1 MNSTANRYEP
11 EVQAPPSPVLKTDGI
26 SLRAPHLSR
35 TDIVNEIISTARS
48 KQHVVV
54 GAPPAT
60 GKTALLQLVRESL
73 LKGGAKVVD
82 VDIRND
88 GVDKLYSDV
97 AAEGIV
103 TQKSKLRELKN
114 TWLLLDDSQNAYST
128 QYYPFWQFIVKT
140 IQGLGDE
147 CDLRVIISTT
157 YDLSTSTPISPVQ
170 FSDLEHVHANISQD
184 EAVELFNMFARV
196 WRYEDWRIYRQTLID
211 VSKLSD
217 DNFHVGVIIGGI
229 RMLDRCRKLPG
240 AGAGIFD
247 EPKALSNLRS
257 AHFIDRLDRAF
268 RLPDDFHSAPGR
280 GPLLDAVLAKSPAIQ
295 TDDSAL
301 SPLIRAGILDSY
313 GIFSSVASQWYYNRR
328 CFPSRAD
335 VTPESLD
342 ALVIQAV
349 RRMSAKRLRDTLEN
363 GFPKEA
369 TFQHLFN
376 EAMSTLLP
384 LTNYIIPELSTF
396 AFDSSGNLVS
406 GELDFYINGDL
417 QWCLEILRL
426 GDKIGQHLSR
436 FDYEE
441 GKYREVQTRE
451 YLIVDCRGEKG
462 ARGAEVNEARCTLYF
477 AGNFDSCICKMR
489 TREELELRLAP

>member
-1 MNSTANRYEP
+1 MDSPERASEP

-35 TDIVNEIISTARS
+35 TDVVNEIISTACS

-73 LKGGAKVVD
+73 LKAGANVVD
-82 VDIRND
+82 VDVRND
-88 GVDKLYSDV
+88 GVDKLYNEL
-97 AAEGIV
+97 AAEGIA

-114 TWLLLDDSQNAYST
+114 TWLLLDDCQNAYST

-140 IQGLGDE
+140 IQGLGHE
-147 CDLRVIISTT
+147 CDLRVIISAT
-157 YDLSTSTPISPVQ
+157 YDLSTPVSPVQ

-184 EAVELFNMFARV
+184 EAVELFNTFARV
-196 WRYEDWRIYRQTLID
+196 WHYQDWHIYRKTLID

-217 DNFHVGVIIGGI
+217 GNFHVGVIVGGI

-240 AGAGIFD
+240 AGDFD
-247 EPKALSNLRS
+247 ELKALSNLRS
-257 AHFIDRLDRAF
+257 GHFIDRLDRAF
-268 RLPDDFHSAPGR
+268 RLPDDFHPAR
-280 GPLLDAVLAKSPAIQ
+280 GPLLDAVLAKSPASQ
-295 TDDSAL
+295 TVDSAL

-313 GIFSSVASQWYYNRR
+313 GNFSCVASQWYYNRR

-349 RRMSAKRLRDTLEN
+349 RRMSAKRLRDTSEN

-396 AFDSSGNLVS
+396 AFDSSGKLVS

-426 GDKIGQHLSR
+426 GDKIGEHLSR

-441 GKYREVQTRE
+441 GKYREIETRE
-451 YLIVDCRGEKG
+451 YLVVDCRKGRKEG

-477 AGNFDSCICKMR
+477 ADDFDSCICKMR
-489 TREELELRLAP
+489 TRQEIELRLAP